1 MQSSATT
8 RSRRTGLWVL
18 VLTLTMGVVSPAVP
32 ARADYA
38 PAEVDDVAAPLGTS
52 PNVETI
58 HWLDLSADADGG
70 VAADTAV
77 NQAGSTWTVDAG
89 DGLVLTATIDAVG
102 GDTNL
107 VTHYAEASAAVF
119 RDAYGHSAT
128 DPQDGA
134 ANTGLGLLSDGAT
147 THAQRT
153 LTVTAAQEGVP
164 VDLDVVYT
172 DTGANGIAGEQST
185 VTVVDGGPWRPV
197 ELLDTPTLY
206 LDDSDP
212 TLWTVARM
220 DSAHATVLATRMGEG
235 GAPPGSATV
244 ELDMYSPGNAGSV
257 HMLGVILP
265 RDHGAAP
272 ASYGD
277 AAHRL
282 PHTIAGAIG
291 TTPSGAEHRYVID
304 AGDLPRIETDT
315 LLHLGTEP
323 PSADFTAGRESS
335 ATEAAAAQLVA
346 GPSLPVLRSGAD
358 YVLEVQ
364 HDNSTGVDA
373 YLAGWIDL
381 DADGTFDP
389 AERTDALVAPG
400 AASTTLTWTTPADV
414 TADEVWLRLRLGSDL
429 TSVESPTGPSPDGE
443 VEDHLVPVS
452 PAIDCLPA
460 AYLIQGTTA
469 ALRSV
474 DLVTGESE
482 TLQDPTHSGA
492 INAIGFNPLD
502 GYLYGYTVA
511 GTEGIVRIDANHDV
525 ELLGTPT
532 GWTLAAGA
540 FPVGEVTPDGELWLA
555 RGAGAGQQEWARVD
569 LDPTSATYM
578 TMLATGTV
586 ATPSTQS
593 FADWAFNVDD
603 GNLYTLTGSPRRLWR
618 FNLDDQTM
626 DEVADLGTF
635 AGSETLGAM
644 YADADGFLYGSAN
657 TSGQIHRVRMTAPHT
672 REFFV
677 TGPASGSNDGARC
690 VLAPTLV
697 DFGDAPDSYGTTLDT
712 GARHGLP
719 TYDAATSTSDLMIGT
734 QVGPEPDGQPA
745 VLADAD
751 TFDDGLSGPIS
762 STTGAGTT
770 IAVEVTNDTAEEA
783 TLAGWIDLD
792 GDGSFESPAERAT
805 TTVPAASGL
814 TTQALSFPAAT
825 TTDHSHARFRIFPGV
840 VADPSATGPAAAG
853 EVEDHRALAALVEV
867 TKTADPESGEPT
879 TPGQPVTYTLTV
891 RNISGVPQDDVTIT
905 DDLSAVL
912 DDATLSA
919 GPTVT
924 PPSVGTAEVVGDLL
938 TFTGDLGPVGVA
950 EITYTVTVNA
960 IGDLGDGIVSNAVGG
975 ADSTCDVVPDDPTCR
990 TEHVVTAP
998 PLLACTPEQVRA
1010 SQRYW
1015 FLGDGVG
1022 LDFGPDGDAPTQLPH
1037 TGVNDP
1043 EGTTVVTDTTGR
1055 LQFWTDAG
1063 NVYDR
1068 DGNVMPNGAGL
1079 MGNPSAVQ
1087 TVASFPAIGRE
1098 GVYFVVTTDANHTNG
1113 QLRWSEVDMSL
1124 NGGLGDVTANKN
1136 LALGSPGTAFEALA
1150 AIPNADGTG
1159 FWVLTTT
1166 AGTTDVL
1173 AYAFDGDGPVTGT
1186 AVNTTLSAA
1195 NGGLNGFAT
1204 LNVSPDLSQVV
1215 LLSSASNTVGAA
1227 TRVTLLDVNAITG
1240 RLTEVAAWQAPT
1252 GPGTGATGYAA
1263 DFSPSGDHVYVSK
1276 LRQHTSGG
1284 GQLFRYDVAT
1294 SADPA
1299 DIAASMMA
1307 LGTTGTIGG
1316 QVRRGPDGRMYVA
1329 NGDTASLG
1337 VVHAPD
1343 DPVAPVLDPDAV
1355 LLADGAVSRYGL
1367 PQTATGCA
1375 LPTHD
1380 VTVSKAATPPSGVV
1394 AAGQDVT
1401 YAIQVTNVSG
1411 GPLVGVTVT
1420 DDLSGVL
1427 DDATLTGGPTVTG
1440 PGSASIAGGVLTWTG
1455 DLPDAATATVTY
1467 TVTVGGAD
1475 ELGDGVMGN
1484 VATAPDST
1492 CEAPATDPAC
1502 GTTHDIA
1509 ALQVAK
1515 SAAVTDDVDA
1525 DGQADPGDEL
1535 TYTITVTNT
1544 GTVTVAGIT
1553 VDDPLPGLS
1562 ALVCDTDELA
1572 PTEVATCTATYVV
1585 TDDDLA
1591 AGSVTNAATAGG
1603 TPTGG
1608 APLTSTPGT
1617 TTTTVPSPPPPGG
1630 GGGGGIP
1637 VPPASTPELTVTT
1650 TITTPG
1656 PVEVGDP
1663 VDYEVTITNTGDVP
1677 IADVDVPDGLVCQPQ
1692 PPATLEPGEAI
1703 TCTGTTIVT
1712 EEDAGDGS
1720 VTVEVTASGTD
1731 PDGGTVSDSGS
1742 SSIPVGSDPDPD
1754 PDPVEDPDVERIS
1767 GATRIETAI
1776 AASLS
1781 DYGDGEADVVI
1792 LARDDVFADAL
1803 SGTPMA
1809 IAENGPILLT
1819 RTDLLLPEVVEEIR
1833 RVLGAQ
1839 GKVYLL
1845 GGTVALTEEVEADAA
1860 ALGYPVERL
1869 HGPTRVETSIAI
1881 SRHLGDPGMMIIA
1894 GGEQFA
1900 DALTAAAAAGAHGGA
1915 VLLTSPEQPHPSVD
1929 RYLAELDPQLWAVG
1943 GPAARAYPD
1952 LTPVTGSSRD
1962 ATAVAV
1968 AETFYDGPATVGFAR
1983 LDAFPDALTGGAHIA
1998 RKPGPLL
2005 LTQPTFVP
2013 DVVRDYVCGQDT
2025 LSQAYVY
2032 GGTAAVSNAA
2042 FNEVVAMID
2051 GGC

>member
-18 VLTLTMGVVSPAVP
+18 VLSLIVGVMSPAAP

-38 PAEVDDVAAPLGTS
+38 PAEVDDIAAPIGTS
-52 PNVETI
+52 PNVEAI
-58 HWLDLSADADGG
+58 YWLDLSADADGG

-89 DGLVLTATIDAVG
+89 DGLLLTATITTVG

-119 RDAYGHSAT
+119 RDAYGHSTT

-134 ANTGLGLLSDGAT
+134 ANAGLGLLSDGVT

-153 LTVTAAQEGVP
+153 VTVTAAQDGVP

-185 VTVVDGGPWRPV
+185 VTVVTGGPWRPV

-212 TLWTVARM
+212 TQWTVARM

-235 GAPPGSATV
+235 GAPAGSATIG
-244 ELDMYSPGNAGSV
+244 LDMYSPGNAGST

-282 PHTIAGAIG
+282 PHTIAGATG

-315 LLHLGTEP
+315 LLHLGAQP

-346 GPSLPVLRSGAD
+346 GPTLPVLRSGAD

-364 HDNSTGVDA
+364 HTNATGVDA

-381 DADGTFDP
+381 DDDGTFDP

-429 TSVESPTGPSPDGE
+429 ASLDSPTGPAPDGE
-443 VEDHLVPVS
+443 VEDHLIPVS
-452 PAIDCLPA
+452 PAIDCLPT
-460 AYLIQGTTA
+460 AYLIQGATA

-502 GYLYGYTVA
+502 GYLYGYTVD
-511 GTEGIVRIDANHDV
+511 GTEGIVRIDANHEV
-525 ELLGTPT
+525 ELLGLPAD
-532 GWTLAAGA
+532 WTLAAGA
-540 FPVGEVTPDGELWLA
+540 FPVGEVTPDGELWLS
-555 RGAGAGQQEWARVD
+555 RSAGGGQQEWAVVD
-569 LDPTSATYM
+569 LDPTSPTYH
-578 TMLATGTV
+578 TMLATGT
-586 ATPSTQS
+586 ATTPGTQG
-593 FADWAFNVDD
+593 FADWAYNVDD
-603 GNLYTLTGSPRRLWR
+603 GNLYTMTGSPRRLWR
-618 FNLDDQTM
+618 FNLDDQTI
-626 DEVADLGTF
+626 DEVADLGSF
-635 AGSETLGAM
+635 AGTETLGAM

-657 TSGQIHRVRMTAPHT
+657 TSGQIHRVPMTAPHT

-719 TYDAATSTSDLMIGT
+719 TYDEATSTADLMIGT

-770 IAVEVTNDTAEEA
+770 VAVEVTNDTAEDA

-792 GDGSFESPAERAT
+792 GDGTFESPAERAT
-805 TTVPAASGL
+805 VTVPATSGL
-814 TTQALSFPAAT
+814 TTQALTFPAAT
-825 TTDHSHARFRIFPGV
+825 TTDHSHARFRILPGV
-840 VADPSATGPAAAG
+840 VADPSATGPAASG

-867 TKTADPESGEPT
+867 TKAADPPSGQPT
-879 TPGQPVTYTLTV
+879 APGQPITYTLTV
-891 RNISGVPQDDVTIT
+891 RNISGVDQDDVTIT

-912 DDATLSA
+912 DDATLTA

-924 PPSVGTAEVVGDLL
+924 PPSVGTAAVVGDLL

-960 IGDLGDGIVSNAVGG
+960 VGDLGDGVVANGVGG
-975 ADSTCDVVPDDPTCR
+975 TDSTCAAAPTDPACH

-998 PLLACTPEQVRA
+998 PMLACTPEQVTA

-1015 FLGDGVG
+1015 FFGDGVG
-1022 LDFGPDGDAPTQLPH
+1022 LDFGPDGAAPTQLPN
-1037 TGVNDP
+1037 TGVLAL

-1055 LQFWTDAG
+1055 LQFWTDSG
-1063 NVYDR
+1063 NVYNR
-1068 DGNVMPNGAGL
+1068 EGNVMPNGSGL

-1087 TVASFPAIGRE
+1087 TVASFPAVGRP
-1098 GVYFVVTTDANHTNG
+1098 GVYFVVTTNANHTNG

-1124 NGGLGDVTANKN
+1124 EGGLGDVTVKN
-1136 LALGSPGTAFEALA
+1136 QALGAAGTAFEALTA
-1150 AIPNADGTG
+1150 VPNADGTG
-1159 FWVLTTT
+1159 FWAITTT
-1166 AGTTDVL
+1166 SGTTDVL
-1173 AYAFDGDGPVTGT
+1173 AYEFDSAGPVTGT
-1186 AVNTTLSAA
+1186 AVPSTLSAP

-1204 LNVSPDLSQVV
+1204 LNVSPDQSQVV
-1215 LLSSASNTVGAA
+1215 LLSSASNTVGSA
-1227 TRVTLLDVNAITG
+1227 TRVTLLDINAITG
-1240 RLTEVAAWQAPT
+1240 QLTEVAAWQTPT

-1276 LRQHTSGG
+1276 LHGDTSGG
-1284 GQLFRYDVAT
+1284 GQLFRYDIAT
-1294 SADPA
+1294 SSDPV
-1299 DIAASMMA
+1299 DIAASVEQ
-1307 LGTTGTIGG
+1307 LGTTGTKGG
-1316 QVRRGPDGRMYVA
+1316 QVRRGPDGRMYIA
-1329 NGDTASLG
+1329 NGDTATLG

-1343 DPVAPVLDPDAV
+1343 DPVDPGLDPAAV
-1355 LLADGAVSRYGL
+1355 LLGDGAVSRYGL
-1367 PQTATGCA
+1367 PQTATGCPP
-1375 LPTHD
+1375 PTHD
-1380 VTVSKAATPPSGVV
+1380 LVVSKAATPSSGVV

-1411 GPLVGVTVT
+1411 GPLAAATVT
-1420 DDLSGVL
+1420 DDLGDVL
-1427 DDATLTGGPTVTG
+1427 DDATVTAGPTVTG
-1440 PGSASIAGGVLTWTG
+1440 PGSASIAAGVLSWTG
-1455 DLPDAATATVTY
+1455 DLPDAATATITY
-1467 TVTVGGAD
+1467 TVTIAD
-1475 ELGDGVMGN
+1475 ADALGDGVMGN

-1502 GTTHDIA
+1502 GTSHDIA

-1515 SAAVTDDVDA
+1515 SAAITDDVDA

-1535 TYTITVTNT
+1535 TYSITVTNT
-1544 GTVTVAGIT
+1544 GTVEVTGIT

-1562 ALVCDTDELA
+1562 ALVCDTDVLA
-1572 PTEVATCTATYVV
+1572 PTQVATCTATYVV

-1603 TPTGG
+1603 TPAGG

-1617 TTTTVPSPPPPGG
+1617 TTTTVPSPPPP

-1677 IADVDVPDGLVCQPQ
+1677 ITDVDVPDGLVCQPQ
-1692 PPATLEPGEAI
+1692 PPADLEPGESI
-1703 TCTGTTIVT
+1703 TCTGTTT
-1712 EEDAGDGS
+1712 ATPEDAEDGS
-1720 VTVEVTASGTD
+1720 VTVEVTAVGTD
-1731 PDGGTVSDSGS
+1731 PDGGTVTDSGS
-1742 SSIPVGSDPDPD
+1742 SSVPVGTSTDPAPG
-1754 PDPVEDPDVERIS
+1754 EDPDVERIS

-1819 RTDLLLPEVVEEIR
+1819 RTDLLLPEVAEEIL

-2025 LSQAYVY
+2025 LAQAYVY